1 MFSGCVTVRLETAL
15 DATHDVTGGSV
26 ADVITSAAWRKEFQR
41 IPLGRRSHRWR
52 RTVSVC
58 LSDPK
63 YRLV

>member
-41 IPLGRRSHRWR
+41 IPLGRRSHR
-52 RTVSVC
+52 
-58 LSDPK
+58 
-63 YRLV
+63 